1 MAEDKYVLRHEWE
14 NSRGKIHQR
23 INDVDKKHTDSYNQL
38 LNKVDQQ
45 TLLQQK
51 SFESQEKSEKHLE
64 KISESLT
71 TVGTRVTDLEYKTQ
85 AHGEKITS
93 LQGQLDAEMKG
104 NRDVLIKII
113 GTAGVVIVP
122 LIGLVANIFF
132 K

>member
-23 INDVDKKHTDSYNQL
+23 INDVDSKHTDNYNQL

-64 KISESLT
+64 KISDSLT
-71 TVGTRVTDLEYKTQ
+71 TVGTRVTDLEYNIKT
-85 AHGEKITS
+85 HDKDIRS
-93 LQGQLDAEMKG
+93 LQGTLETEVKG
-104 NRDVLIKII
+104 NKEVI
-113 GTAGVVIVP
+113 GYWLGFAGVVLVP
-122 LIGLVANIFF
+122 LISLVANIFF

>member
-23 INDVDKKHTDSYNQL
+23 INDVDSKHTNNYNQL

-64 KISESLT
+64 KISDSLS
-71 TVGTRVTDLEYKTQ
+71 TVGTRVTDLEYNIKT
-85 AHGEKITS
+85 HGKDIQS
-93 LQGQLDAEMKG
+93 LQGTLETEVKG
-104 NRDVLIKII
+104 NKEVI
-113 GTAGVVIVP
+113 GYWLGFAGVVLVP
-122 LIGLVANIFF
+122 LIGLVAQLFR
-132 K
+132 

>member
-23 INDVDKKHTDSYNQL
+23 INDVDTKHIDNYNQL

-64 KISESLT
+64 KISDSLS
-71 TVGTRVTDLEYKTQ
+71 TVGTRVTDLEYKTE
-85 AHGEKITS
+85 AHGEKITN
-93 LQGQLDAEMKG
+93 LQGQVDAEMKG

-113 GTAGVVIVP
+113 GTAGVIVVP
-122 LIGLVANIFF
+122 LLGVVSQFF

>member
-93 LQGQLDAEMKG
+93 LQGQLDAETKG

-122 LIGLVANIFF
+122 LIGLVAQLFR
-132 K
+132 

>member
-1 MAEDKYVLRHEWE
+1 M
-14 NSRGKIHQR
+14 
-23 INDVDKKHTDSYNQL
+23 
-38 LNKVDQQ
+38 
-45 TLLQQK
+45 
-51 SFESQEKSEKHLE
+51 
-64 KISESLT
+64 T

-122 LIGLVANIFF
+122 LIGLVAQLFR
-132 K
+132 

>member
-23 INDVDKKHTDSYNQL
+23 INDVDSKHTNNYNQL

-64 KISESLT
+64 KISDSLT
-71 TVGTRVTDLEYKTQ
+71 TVGTRVTDLEYNVKT
-85 AHGEKITS
+85 HGKDIQS
-93 LQGQLDAEMKG
+93 LQGTLETEVKG
-104 NRDVLIKII
+104 NKEVI
-113 GTAGVVIVP
+113 GYWLGFAGVVLVP
-122 LIGLVANIFF
+122 LIGLVAQLFR
-132 K
+132 

>member
-1 MAEDKYVLRHEWE
+1 MPEDKYVLRHEWE

-23 INDVDKKHTDSYNQL
+23 INDVDNKHTNNYNQL

-64 KISESLT
+64 KISDALT

-85 AHGEKITS
+85 TQGEKITS
-93 LQGQLDAEMKG
+93 IQGQLDEEVKG

-113 GTAGVVIVP
+113 GTAGVIIVP
-122 LIGLVANIFF
+122 LIGLVAQLF

>member
-64 KISESLT
+64 KISDSLT

-122 LIGLVANIFF
+122 LIGLVAQLFR
-132 K
+132 

>member
-23 INDVDKKHTDSYNQL
+23 INDIDSKHTNNYNQL

-64 KISESLT
+64 KISDSLT
-71 TVGTRVTDLEYKTQ
+71 TVGTRVTDLEYNIKTHNKDIQ
-85 AHGEKITS
+85 S
-93 LQGQLDAEMKG
+93 LQGTLETEAKG
-104 NRDVLIKII
+104 NRDVLIAWISV
-113 GTAGVVIVP
+113 AGVVLVP
-122 LIGLVANIFF
+122 LITIVANIFF

>member
-122 LIGLVANIFF
+122 LIGLVAQLF

>member
-14 NSRGKIHQR
+14 NARGKVHQR
-23 INDVDKKHTDSYNQL
+23 INDVDSKHTSNYNHL

-64 KISESLT
+64 KISDSLT
-71 TVGTRVTDLEYKTQ
+71 TVGTRVTDLEYNVKT
-85 AHGEKITS
+85 HGKDIQS
-93 LQGQLDAEMKG
+93 LQGTLAAEAKG
-104 NRDVLIKII
+104 NRDVLIAWISV
-113 GTAGVVIVP
+113 AGVVLVP
-122 LIGLVANIFF
+122 LITIVANIFF

>member
-1 MAEDKYVLRHEWE
+1 MAENEYYVPRHEWE
-14 NSRGKIHQR
+14 RSRGKIHER
-23 INDVDKKHTDSYNQL
+23 INDIDNKHTDNYNQL

-45 TLLQQK
+45 TLLQRK

-93 LQGQLDAEMKG
+93 LQGQLDAETKG

-122 LIGLVANIFF
+122 LIGLVAQLF

>member
-122 LIGLVANIFF
+122 LIGLVAQLFR
-132 K
+132 

>member
-64 KISESLT
+64 KISDSLT

-85 AHGEKITS
+85 AHGEKITN

-104 NRDVLIKII
+104 NRDVLMKMI
-113 GTAGVVIVP
+113 GTAGVILVP
-122 LIGLVANIFF
+122 LIGLVAQFF
-132 K
+132 R

>member
-23 INDVDKKHTDSYNQL
+23 INDVDRKHTDSYNQL

-64 KISESLT
+64 KISDSLT

-85 AHGEKITS
+85 AHGEKITNI
-93 LQGQLDAEMKG
+93 QGQLDAEMKG
-104 NRDVLIKII
+104 NRDVLIKMI
-113 GTAGVVIVP
+113 GTAGVIVVP
-122 LIGLVANIFF
+122 LIGLVAQFF
-132 K
+132 R